1 MSELSDVPSFPHWGG
16 KRRGTAYR
24 ARYVYTGEW
33 NPSPGAGSGSIASEG
48 GGPGKLRR
56 GFPGGGGLGR
66 GTGRGRSRK
75 GYGRRGNVVE
85 ADRHRPAEQAG
96 VRQKYYKLA
105 RIKSS
110 IVFNINFFLF
120 SGNFSIFTSL
130 RIKRKLG
137 S

>member
-48 GGPGKLRR
+48 GSLGK
-56 GFPGGGGLGR
+56 GEKAADGM
-66 GTGRGRSRK
+66 
-75 GYGRRGNVVE
+75 
-85 ADRHRPAEQAG
+85 DRHRPAEQVG